1 MVVVVVAAMCVVAM
15 VTVTMVMIT
24 TVMVAAMVHVVGM
37 VIMVSMV
44 TVTMVMMPTSPMM
57 EDKYTNKIYQEAQN
71 GDHHETIMFYL
82 WRLKGPLMEE
92 TGTGRE
98 GKGMGRGGERRGEE
112 ERTQQ
117 AWLTMPRG
125 PCWAVVART
134 STASAKMKKATKRR
148 NSELTK
154 PAMTSA
160 LT

>member
-1 MVVVVVAAMCVVAM
+1 MVVVVVAAVCVVAM
-15 VTVTMVMIT
+15 VTVTMGMIT
-24 TVMVAAMVHVVGM
+24 TVMVAAM

-57 EDKYTNKIYQEAQN
+57 EDEYTNKIHQEAQN
-71 GDHHETIMFYL
+71 GDHHETIMLYL
-82 WRLKGPLMEE
+82 WWLKGPLTEE
-92 TGTGRE
+92 TGTGRG